1 MRIAY
6 IGIDLFFPALQKLV
20 ECGNEIIEIFTCKT
34 DNVTEFNVN
43 MIKFAN
49 DNNIPYAL
57 DRITIHDFVR
67 LKEKGCQAVLCAGYY
82 YKIPEY
88 DDIPTVNIHPTLLPY
103 GRGSWPMPYDI
114 LNNRKTGGV
123 TIHKVSEGFDEGDI
137 LLQQSFELSADE
149 THETLM
155 KKVYEALEDMLPS
168 LTKNFNFI
176 YKNATP
182 QLNGGVYL
190 PAPDKS
196 MYTVSYDMDVLTAD
210 KILRAFYGYECYYVD
225 KNHNEHLILKGRATS
240 ETEKT
245 ADAVHKYQLKNGY
258 IVL

>member
-20 ECGNEIIEIFTCKT
+20 ECDNEIIEIFTCKT
-34 DNVTEFNVN
+34 DNVTEFNIDI
-43 MIKFAN
+43 IKFAN
-49 DNNIPYAL
+49 DNNIPYTL
-57 DRITIHDFVR
+57 NRITITDFVR
-67 LKEKGCQAVLCAGYY
+67 LKEKGCEAVICAGYY
-82 YKIPEY
+82 YKIPVY

-114 LNNRKTGGV
+114 LNDQKTGGV
-123 TIHKVSEGFDEGDI
+123 TIHKVTDGFDEGDI
-137 LLQQSFELSADE
+137 LLQKSFDISPEE

-155 KKVYEALEDMLPS
+155 KKVYSALEEMLPV
-168 LTKNFNFI
+168 LMNDFVRL

-190 PAPDKS
+190 PAPNKS

-225 KNHNEHLILKGRATS
+225 KNHNEYLILKGRATLG
-240 ETEKT
+240 TEKT
-245 ADAVHKYQLKNGY
+245 ADNVHKYQLKNGY